1 MPKKIGIICNRL
13 ASNGGM
19 ESHSLSIISELDRLG
34 YPLVIFSKNHKPLPQ
49 LEKFEIFSCSTKMV
63 PRVLEDWYF
72 SHWLRKITSNKNI
85 QAFIGFCRNTESDI
99 LFCGGTHRG
108 FSSTRKSR
116 IFYDLVINR
125 FEDVAFRKT
134 KFVLPASKFMA
145 EELKT
150 LYGLSQEKIFVAY
163 PPVPE
168 ENFKCLS
175 DAQRA
180 KNREE
185 LGLSQDKTV
194 LLFPSASGHNRK
206 GLPFILNS
214 LKGIDNIEIA
224 IAGKPARIDNAAVVS
239 IGYQN
244 NMEKAYNAVDYT
256 ILASSYEPFGLVGIE
271 SILCGTPVIMA
282 NNIGCTEVISTDA
295 CITFSRKNAEELHH
309 ILTSLPP
316 PYRTSIKDLHYDLSV
331 KHQVEMLLT
340 LIDKI

>member
-19 ESHSLSIISELDRLG
+19 ESHALSIISELDRLG
-34 YPLVIFSKNHKPLPQ
+34 YHLVIFTKNHKSLPQ
-49 LEKFEIFSCSTKMV
+49 LEKFEIFSCATKMI

-72 SHWLRKITSNKNI
+72 SHWLRKITPNKNI
-85 QAFIGFCRNTESDI
+85 HAFIGFCRNTESDI

-108 FSSTRKSR
+108 FSSTRKSH
-116 IFYDLVINR
+116 IFYDFIINK
-125 FEDVAFRKT
+125 FEDIAFRKT

-145 EELKT
+145 EELKI
-150 LYGLSQEKIFVAY
+150 LYRINQEKIFIAY

-168 ENFKCLS
+168 KSFKCLS

-185 LGLSQDKTV
+185 LGLSQNKTV

-224 IAGKPARIDNAAVVS
+224 IAGKPAKIDNSAIVS

-244 NMEKAYNAVDYT
+244 NMEKAYNAADYT

>member
-1 MPKKIGIICNRL
+1 
-13 ASNGGM
+13 
-19 ESHSLSIISELDRLG
+19 
-34 YPLVIFSKNHKPLPQ
+34 
-49 LEKFEIFSCSTKMV
+49 
-63 PRVLEDWYF
+63 
-72 SHWLRKITSNKNI
+72 
-85 QAFIGFCRNTESDI
+85 
-99 LFCGGTHRG
+99 
-108 FSSTRKSR
+108 
-116 IFYDLVINR
+116 
-125 FEDVAFRKT
+125 
-134 KFVLPASKFMA
+134 MA

-150 LYGLSQEKIFVAY
+150 LYRISQEKIFIAY

-168 ENFKCLS
+168 KSFKCLS

-224 IAGKPARIDNAAVVS
+224 IAGKPAKIDNAAVVS